1 MVGDSLYRS
10 SSFRLSDGRRGL
22 DDSCIRRLRS
32 VLLSRLDFW
41 DNPGLGV
48 SRDFFCDAVDS
59 VVRLSGLS
67 NFLFCPSFQF
77 AGENTGYMSRI
88 RILPE
93 AVANRI
99 AAGEVVERPASVVK
113 ELLENALDA
122 GAKTIRVEV
131 EAGGKRMIRIIDD
144 GHGMSHDD
152 ALLAFERHA
161 TSKLRSADDLLSI
174 PTLGFRGEALPTIA
188 AVSRLLLETRAEEDA
203 EGTRVE
209 FAGGKLV
216 NVKPAGLPA
225 GTTVSVADLFYSVPA
240 RRKFLKSD
248 TTELGHIASLVT
260 HYALA
265 NPGRQ
270 FVLTTPTQQIV
281 DCSPV
286 ERLAERVYQLF
297 GKQSFDE
304 LIEIPVVSAAFRAA
318 ITEPELEPAEEKARL
333 TVYGFTSR
341 PEIQRPNR
349 NGIYIFVNRRLVRDR
364 LILHA
369 IHEAY
374 RNILPS
380 NVFPATLL
388 FLEMPYDEVD
398 VNVHPAKI
406 EVRFRRSQ
414 FVHDFTRDAIRQA
427 LMSARPIA
435 SFAAAAAASGALQNA
450 NTSAA
455 SLSNAPSMDPTA
467 PSIVPRAIIPA
478 MEEIG
483 LGSGVG
489 SDGGF
494 DLTSAPLQPIEQR
507 FVFPAGPE
515 SLVES
520 SAAFGAPSLASE
532 PPAPNWAANFAAGN
546 GSAPATLPHPDQIAD
561 LKPLGQVSSSFIVA
575 VNGEGLWLVDQ
586 HVAHERVL
594 FEQHLEARRAGKV
607 ESQRMLMPMILELSP
622 RQLVIY
628 EKIAE
633 ELSANGFE
641 VELMGPRSV
650 AIQAAP
656 AGITGSDAEK
666 LLTEILDGIE
676 RENAAISIETLQAK
690 IAASTACHAAIK
702 VNMPL
707 DQTKMEWLLAALAK
721 TDCPMSCPHGRPV
734 VLRYSIK
741 EIEKAFHRI

>member
-1 MVGDSLYRS
+1 
-10 SSFRLSDGRRGL
+10 
-22 DDSCIRRLRS
+22 
-32 VLLSRLDFW
+32 
-41 DNPGLGV
+41 
-48 SRDFFCDAVDS
+48 
-59 VVRLSGLS
+59 
-67 NFLFCPSFQF
+67 
-77 AGENTGYMSRI
+77 MSRI

-122 GAKTIRVEV
+122 WAKAIRVEV
-131 EAGGKRMIRIIDD
+131 EAGGKRMIRVIDD
-144 GHGMSHDD
+144 GHGMTHDD

-174 PTLGFRGEALPTIA
+174 ATLGFRGEAMPTIA
-188 AVSRLLLETRAEEDA
+188 AVSRLLLETRDAAEA

-216 NVKPAGLPA
+216 GVKSAGLPA

-248 TTELGHIASLVT
+248 TAELGHIASLVT

-265 NPGRQ
+265 NPGKQ

-281 DCSPV
+281 DCAPV
-286 ERLAERVYQLF
+286 ERLADRVYQLF
-297 GKQSFDE
+297 GKQALDE
-304 LIEIPVVSAAFRAA
+304 LVEIPTASAAFGVA
-318 ITEPELEPAEEKARL
+318 ITEPELEPSEERARIS
-333 TVYGFTSR
+333 VYGFTSR

-349 NGIYIFVNRRLVRDR
+349 NGIYVFVNRRLVRDR

-374 RNILPS
+374 RNILPG

-388 FLEMPYDEVD
+388 FIETPYDEVD

-414 FVHDFTRDAIRQA
+414 FVHDFTRDAIRRV
-427 LMSARPIA
+427 LMGTRPIA
-435 SFAAAAAASGALQNA
+435 SFAVAAGGAFVSQQNGVESMLSGANEQ
-450 NTSAA
+450 T
-455 SLSNAPSMDPTA
+455 TA
-467 PSIVPRAIIPA
+467 LGNGIGVPRAIIPA
-478 MEEIG
+478 VEEIG

-494 DLTSAPLQPIEQR
+494 DLTGAPQRPVPQRFSFEAGTSFGAAPLVAP
-507 FVFPAGPE
+507 VYPE
-515 SLVES
+515 RPEGMRRG
-520 SAAFGAPSLASE
+520 AAE
-532 PPAPNWAANFAAGN
+532 PNWAANFAAAN
-546 GSAPATLPHPDQIAD
+546 SDAPARLPHPDEIAD
-561 LKPLGQVSSSFIVA
+561 LKPLGQVSASFIIA
-575 VNGEGLWLVDQ
+575 VNGEGLWIVDQ

-594 FEQHLEARRAGKV
+594 FEQHLHARRAGKV
-607 ESQRMLMPMILELSP
+607 ESQRMLMPMILELAP

-641 VELMGPRSV
+641 VEPMGPRSV
-650 AIQAAP
+650 AIQAVP
-656 AGITGSDAEK
+656 AGIANGDAEK
-666 LLTEILDGIE
+666 LLTEILDGVE

-707 DQTKMEWLLAALAK
+707 DQTKMEWLLGALAK

-734 VLRYSIK
+734 VLRYSVK
-741 EIEKAFHRI
+741 EIEHAFHRI

>member
-1 MVGDSLYRS
+1 
-10 SSFRLSDGRRGL
+10 
-22 DDSCIRRLRS
+22 
-32 VLLSRLDFW
+32 
-41 DNPGLGV
+41 
-48 SRDFFCDAVDS
+48 
-59 VVRLSGLS
+59 
-67 NFLFCPSFQF
+67 
-77 AGENTGYMSRI
+77 MSRI

-93 AVANRI
+93 AVANKI

-122 GAKTIRVEV
+122 GATSVRIET
-131 EAGGKRMIRIIDD
+131 EMGGKRMIRVIDD
-144 GHGMSHDD
+144 GHGMTHDD

-161 TSKLRSADDLLSI
+161 TSKLRTADDLLSI
-174 PTLGFRGEALPTIA
+174 ATLGFRGEALPSIA
-188 AVSRLLLETRAEEDA
+188 AVSRLLLETRDANEA

-216 NVKPAGLPA
+216 GVKPAGLPA
-225 GTTVSVADLFYSVPA
+225 GTTISVADLFYCVPA

-265 NPGRQ
+265 NPAKQ
-270 FVLTTPTQQIV
+270 FTLTTPTQEIIN
-281 DCSPV
+281 CPP
-286 ERLAERVYQLF
+286 AEKMADRVYQLF
-297 GKQSFDE
+297 GRQALEE
-304 LIEIPVVSAAFRAA
+304 LVEIPATSAAFRAA
-318 ITEPELEPAEEKARL
+318 ITEPEMESGEEKATL
-333 TVYGFTSR
+333 TVTGFTSR
-341 PEIQRPNR
+341 PAVQRLNR
-349 NGIYIFVNRRLVRDR
+349 NGIYVFVNRRLVRDR

-374 RNILPS
+374 RNILPP
-380 NVFPATLL
+380 NAFPATLL

-427 LMSARPIA
+427 LMATRPIA
-435 SFAAAAAASGALQNA
+435 SFAAA
-450 NTSAA
+450 SAA
-455 SLSNAPSMDPTA
+455 GNLAANPAPPPGTFDSSFVEA
-467 PSIVPRAIIPA
+467 HGNSGVPRAMIPE

-489 SDGGF
+489 SDYAAPSAFELAAAAPARPTPQRFAFDPGASFSPGAMPGGMPAREPQWAENF
-494 DLTSAPLQPIEQR
+494 SRTSAD
-507 FVFPAGPE
+507 V
-515 SLVES
+515 
-520 SAAFGAPSLASE
+520 
-532 PPAPNWAANFAAGN
+532 
-546 GSAPATLPHPDQIAD
+546 PATLPRPEQIAD
-561 LKPLGQVSSSFIVA
+561 LKPLGQVSASFIVA
-575 VNGEGLWLVDQ
+575 VNGEGLWIVDQ

-607 ESQRMLMPMILELSP
+607 EAQRLLMPLVIELSP
-622 RQLVIY
+622 RQLVTY

-633 ELSANGFE
+633 EMGANGFE
-641 VELMGPRSV
+641 VELMGPKSV
-650 AIQAAP
+650 AVQAVP
-656 AGITGSDAEK
+656 AGVAANDAEH
-666 LLTEILDGIE
+666 LLMEILEGLE
-676 RENAAISIETLQAK
+676 RENAAISIDTLQSK

-707 DQTKMEWLLAALAK
+707 DQTKMAWLLAALAK

-734 VLRYSIK
+734 VLRYSVK

>member
-1 MVGDSLYRS
+1 
-10 SSFRLSDGRRGL
+10 
-22 DDSCIRRLRS
+22 
-32 VLLSRLDFW
+32 
-41 DNPGLGV
+41 
-48 SRDFFCDAVDS
+48 
-59 VVRLSGLS
+59 
-67 NFLFCPSFQF
+67 
-77 AGENTGYMSRI
+77 MSRI

-99 AAGEVVERPASVVK
+99 AAGKVDERPASVVK
-113 ELLENALDA
+113 ELVENALDA
-122 GAKTIRVEV
+122 GAKTIRIEV
-131 EAGGKRMIRIIDD
+131 EAGGKRMIRVIDD

-188 AVSRLLLETRAEEDA
+188 AVSRLLLESRAEEDA

-216 NVKPAGLPA
+216 SVKPAGLAA
-225 GTTVSVADLFYSVPA
+225 GTTVSVADLFYSIPA
-240 RRKFLKSD
+240 RRKFLKSE

-265 NPGRQ
+265 NPGKQ
-270 FVLTTPTQQIV
+270 FVLTTPTQQVV

-318 ITEPELEPAEEKARL
+318 ITEPELEQSEEKARL

-341 PEIQRPNR
+341 PEVQRPNR

-380 NVFPATLL
+380 NIFPATLL

-427 LMSARPIA
+427 LMNARPIA
-435 SFAAAAAASGALQNA
+435 SFAAAASGASQNTT
-450 NTSAA
+450 TSGLHVA
-455 SLSNAPSMDPTA
+455 STQAPG
-467 PSIVPRAIIPA
+467 PSVVPRAIIPA

-494 DLTSAPLQPIEQR
+494 DLTAAAPQPVEQR
-507 FVFPAGPE
+507 FAFPTGPE
-515 SLVES
+515 SSIES
-520 SAAFGAPSLASE
+520 SAAFGAPGVATE

-546 GSAPATLPHPDQIAD
+546 GSAPATLPHPDQIGD

-594 FEQHLEARRAGKV
+594 FEQHLEARRAGRV
-607 ESQRMLMPMILELSP
+607 ESQRMLMHMMLELSP

-656 AGITGSDAEK
+656 AGITGGDAEK

-676 RENAAISIETLQAK
+676 RENAATPIEPLQAK

-707 DQTKMEWLLAALAK
+707 A
-721 TDCPMSCPHGRPV
+721 
-734 VLRYSIK
+734 
-741 EIEKAFHRI
+741 

>member
-1 MVGDSLYRS
+1 
-10 SSFRLSDGRRGL
+10 
-22 DDSCIRRLRS
+22 
-32 VLLSRLDFW
+32 
-41 DNPGLGV
+41 
-48 SRDFFCDAVDS
+48 
-59 VVRLSGLS
+59 
-67 NFLFCPSFQF
+67 
-77 AGENTGYMSRI
+77 
-88 RILPE
+88 
-93 AVANRI
+93 
-99 AAGEVVERPASVVK
+99 VK

-122 GAKTIRVEV
+122 GANTIRIEV
-131 EAGGKRMIRIIDD
+131 EQGGKRMIRVIDE
-144 GHGMSHDD
+144 GHGMAHDD

-174 PTLGFRGEALPTIA
+174 STLGFRGEALPTIA
-188 AVSRLLLETRAEEDA
+188 AVSRLLLETRDEAEAD
-203 EGTRVE
+203 GTRIE
-209 FAGGKLV
+209 FAGGKLI

-225 GTTVSVADLFYSVPA
+225 GTTISVADIFYCVPA

-265 NPGRQ
+265 NPAKQ
-270 FVLTTPTQQIV
+270 FILTTPTQEIIN
-281 DCSPV
+281 CPPA
-286 ERLAERVYQLF
+286 EKLADRVYQLF
-297 GKQSFDE
+297 GSQALAE
-304 LIEIPVVSAAFRAA
+304 LVEIPAASAPFRAA
-318 ITEPELEPAEEKARL
+318 ITEPALDPEEEKASL
-333 TVYGFTSR
+333 TVSGFTSR
-341 PEIQRPNR
+341 PDIQRTNR

-364 LILHA
+364 VILHA

-374 RNILPS
+374 RNILPPA
-380 NVFPATLL
+380 VFPATLL

-406 EVRFRRSQ
+406 EVRFRRSN
-414 FVHDFTRDAIRQA
+414 FVHDFTRDTIRQA
-427 LMSARPIA
+427 LTGARPIA
-435 SFAAAAAASGALQNA
+435 SFAAAAAAAPHSTGSGNGTLAGEI
-450 NTSAA
+450 TP
-455 SLSNAPSMDPTA
+455 APLESG
-467 PSIVPRAIIPA
+467 VPRAIIPP

-494 DLTSAPLQPIEQR
+494 DLTSAPMQPVVQR
-507 FVFPAGPE
+507 IPFTPGTSFGTALAPAQI
-515 SLVES
+515 S
-520 SAAFGAPSLASE
+520 SAG
-532 PPAPNWAANFAAGN
+532 NWAANLAAPN
-546 GSAPATLPHPDQIAD
+546 AEAPASLPRPEQIAD

-607 ESQRMLMPMILELSP
+607 EAQRMLIPLVVELSP
-622 RQLVIY
+622 RQIVTF

-641 VELMGPRSV
+641 VEPMGPKSV
-650 AIQAAP
+650 AIQAVP
-656 AGITGSDAEK
+656 AGVGAPDAEK
-666 LLTEILDGIE
+666 LLREILDGLE

-702 VNMPL
+702 INMPL
-707 DQTKMEWLLAALAK
+707 EQSKMEWLLDALAK

-734 VLRYSIK
+734 VLRYSLK

>member
-1 MVGDSLYRS
+1 
-10 SSFRLSDGRRGL
+10 
-22 DDSCIRRLRS
+22 
-32 VLLSRLDFW
+32 
-41 DNPGLGV
+41 
-48 SRDFFCDAVDS
+48 
-59 VVRLSGLS
+59 
-67 NFLFCPSFQF
+67 
-77 AGENTGYMSRI
+77 MSRI

-131 EAGGKRMIRIIDD
+131 EAGGKRMIRVIDD
-144 GHGMSHDD
+144 GHGMAHDD

-188 AVSRLLLETRAEEDA
+188 AVSRLLLESRAEEDA

-216 NVKPAGLPA
+216 SVKPAGLPA
-225 GTTVSVADLFYSVPA
+225 GTTVSVADLFYCVPA

-265 NPGRQ
+265 NPGKQ

-304 LIEIPVVSAAFRAA
+304 LIEIPVASAAFRAA
-318 ITEPELEPAEEKARL
+318 ITEPELEQSEEKARL
-333 TVYGFTSR
+333 SVYGFTSR
-341 PEIQRPNR
+341 PEVQRPNR

-414 FVHDFTRDAIRQA
+414 FVHDFTRDSIRQA
-427 LMSARPIA
+427 LMAVRPIA
-435 SFAAAAAASGALQNA
+435 SFAAAAAASGQNA
-450 NTSAA
+450 NTSAGQ
-455 SLSNAPSMDPTA
+455 LSNAPSMDPTA
-467 PSIVPRAIIPA
+467 PSIVPRAVIPA

-494 DLTSAPLQPIEQR
+494 DLTSAPMQPVEQR
-507 FVFPAGPE
+507 FAFPAGPE
-515 SLVES
+515 TSLEPG
-520 SAAFGAPSLASE
+520 AAFGASNLASTAA
-532 PPAPNWAANFAAGN
+532 APNWAGNFAAGN

-594 FEQHLEARRAGKV
+594 FEQHLEARRAGRV

-641 VELMGPRSV
+641 VEPMGPRSV

-707 DQTKMEWLLAALAK
+707 DQTKMEWLLSALAK

-734 VLRYSIK
+734 VLRYSVK